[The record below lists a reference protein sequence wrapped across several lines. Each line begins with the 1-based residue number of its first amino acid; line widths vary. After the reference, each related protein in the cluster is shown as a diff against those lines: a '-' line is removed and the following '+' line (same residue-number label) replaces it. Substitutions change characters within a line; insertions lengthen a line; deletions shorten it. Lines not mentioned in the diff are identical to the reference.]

1 MKKILFIILI
11 IANFFVN
18 SLIQAQEGIPI
29 YHDYLSDNLFL
40 LHPSMA
46 GANSCAKVRLTGR
59 TQWFDIEDN
68 PMLQTFSFNT
78 HLGDN
83 GRNGIGFII
92 FNDRN
97 GYHSQKGIQLA
108 FAHHI
113 NFGNGEYVNKL
124 SFGIA
129 GNFIQNQLD
138 ETSFNPDRF
147 DPVISG
153 TVQSSSYFNID
164 FGFSYHIQGFFL
176 NASLKNALLT
186 DRDLYTGVEE
196 DNLRKYVG
204 SAGYYFGNEKFH
216 IEPSAMIQ
224 YQEYNEQL
232 VTDTNLK
239 FYFDLSEYNMMYIGA
254 SYRKDWSEE
263 IYNNNYQSITPI
275 IGVQFDK
282 FTFAYTYTY
291 DMSDLPIS
299 NSGFHQITLGYNFNC
314 KKQLV
319 RQGCPEIK

>member
-1 MKKILFIILI
+1 MKKIIPLILSIIYFISPS
-11 IANFFVN
+11 AK
-18 SLIQAQEGIPI
+18 AQEGIPI

-68 PMLQTFSFNT
+68 PSLQTFSFHT
-78 HLGDN
+78 HLGEE
-83 GRNGIGFII
+83 GSNGIGFII

-97 GYHSQKGIQLA
+97 GYHSQKGLQLA

-113 NFGNGEYVNKL
+113 NFGNGAYVNKL

-129 GNFIQNQLD
+129 GIFSQNQLD
-138 ETSFNPDRF
+138 ETSFNPNNF

-153 TVQSSSYFNID
+153 NVQSATYYNID
-164 FGFSYHIQGFFL
+164 FGFSYHLYGFFL
-176 NASLKNALLT
+176 NATLKNALLT
-186 DRDLYTGVEE
+186 NRDLYSDIED
-196 DNLRKYVG
+196 DNLRNYVG
-204 SAGYYFGNEKFH
+204 SIGYYFGNNQFH
-216 IEPSAMIQ
+216 VEPSVMIQ
-224 YQEYNEQL
+224 YKEFTEQTI
-232 VTDTNLK
+232 TDLNLK
-239 FYFDLSEYNMMYIGA
+239 FYLDLNEYNMVYFGA
-254 SYRKDWSEE
+254 SYRTDWDND
-263 IYNNNYQSITPI
+263 IYESGLQNITPI
-275 IGVQFDK
+275 AGVKIDK

-291 DMSDLPIS
+291 DLSDTPIS

-319 RQGCPEIK
+319 KMGCPEIK